1 MYRSRSLKG
10 QTADCGSAMRQVS
23 VESFVTFFGLMGAA
37 VWATANLVDSRYS
50 KNSSIWILNNRLF
63 FAARASLRW
72 RVDHSSIVKSSLG
85 MNILEVLPLASNASS
100 AVSAA
105 MIVAAMMARTES
117 KYFRIVIISSGSA
130 SQAGGKAQGLPEC
143 FLGFPRLQCR

>member
-10 QTADCGSAMRQVS
+10 QTADCGPAMRQVS
-23 VESFVTFFGLMGAA
+23 VESFVTVFGLMGAA

-100 AVSAA
+100 AVSVE
-105 MIVAAMMARTES
+105 MFVEVVMARTVR
-117 KYFRIVIISSGSA
+117 KYFRFVIFWYCRSS
-130 SQAGGKAQGLPEC
+130 QD
-143 FLGFPRLQCR
+143 